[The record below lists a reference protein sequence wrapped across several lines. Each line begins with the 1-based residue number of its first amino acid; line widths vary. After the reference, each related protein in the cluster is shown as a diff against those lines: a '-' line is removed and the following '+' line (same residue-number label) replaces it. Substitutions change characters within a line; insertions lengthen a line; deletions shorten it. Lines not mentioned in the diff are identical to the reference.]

1 MIVISD
7 TTPINYLVLIGQ
19 IELLPRLFGR
29 VVIPP
34 AVLTELRQP
43 GSPPEVQA
51 WMSMIP
57 PWLEVKA
64 PLMID
69 PTINLGRGETEAIS
83 LARELHATEV
93 LIDDMQ
99 ARKAALARGL
109 RVAGTLLVLDRAGR
123 RGLVNL
129 SEAIQRLMQ
138 TNFRAPAALLAYL
151 IEKDQERKRHSSG

>member
-19 IELLPRLFGR
+19 IELLPKLFGR

-34 AVLTELRQP
+34 AVLAELRQP
-43 GSPPEVQA
+43 GSPKEVQT
-51 WMSMIP
+51 WISSIP
-57 PWLEVKA
+57 AWLEVRA
-64 PLMID
+64 PVSID
-69 PTINLGRGETEAIS
+69 PTIHLGRGETEAIS

-123 RGLVNL
+123 RGWVNL
-129 SEAIQRLMQ
+129 PEAIQRLMQ
-138 TNFRAPAALLAYL
+138 TNFRAPAALVAYL
-151 IEKDQERKRHSSG
+151 IERDKERKQRSE